1 MSYIYLENSS
11 SWLTVISFS
20 LSIGISPESFADK
33 KKLLD
38 RAEFLSLFSIS
49 IGKTP
54 RSYRRYGIAVQQ
66 SGKGVYQC
74 WRPHLHLENRLYILP
89 PWYRFFFLPAFLWI
103 CFFAECRSFF
113 WLVGVRICDFGLN
126 LIWFDSQFPRHL
138 CWREQSCSLHTQTAE
153 TRNFNIWGGG
163 EFLLLLCVPRL
174 WIPAARQWRSSQL
187 LGLFPWKR
195 HSVLLWVRCS
205 LFSFPSQV
213 ERRNVHNCDIGW
225 SRDCGP

>member
-113 WLVGVRICDFGLN
+113 RLVGVRICDFVDGLWFWVKFD
-126 LIWFDSQFPRHL
+126 LIWFPISQAFMLEGTKLFTSHANRWNQKLQHLRRGRISPLALCSQTVDSG
-138 CWREQSCSLHTQTAE
+138 SQTVA
-153 TRNFNIWGGG
+153 
-163 EFLLLLCVPRL
+163 
-174 WIPAARQWRSSQL
+174 
-187 LGLFPWKR
+187 
-195 HSVLLWVRCS
+195 
-205 LFSFPSQV
+205 
-213 ERRNVHNCDIGW
+213 
-225 SRDCGP
+225 